1 MLASKA
7 FGEVPSGGVS
17 DAIWLGWGS
26 CGVCHQQMIIIF
38 SDITCG
44 RKFSLMEVLYEESW
58 REPGTMERMEEGTRL
73 SSGGMAP
80 SQGGVW
86 GGTRQGWV
94 WGYDEAPHL
103 GGSRVES
110 NEQARAILSHLL
122 IPPPLISLPSNPRPA
137 SLVLLCSWL
146 AFSHCIVNCTLV
158 PKTWHTVY
166 YTEC

>member
-17 DAIWLGWGS
+17 YAIWLGWAS
-26 CGVCHQQMIIIF
+26 CGVCRQQMMIIC

-86 GGTRQGWV
+86 G
-94 WGYDEAPHL
+94 YEA
-103 GGSRVES
+103 GVGMGVRRGSPSGRVSSGIE
-110 NEQARAILSHLL
+110 
-122 IPPPLISLPSNPRPA
+122 
-137 SLVLLCSWL
+137 
-146 AFSHCIVNCTLV
+146 
-158 PKTWHTVY
+158 
-166 YTEC
+166 

>member
-17 DAIWLGWGS
+17 YAIWLGWAS
-26 CGVCHQQMIIIF
+26 CGVCRQQMMIIC

-86 GGTRQGWV
+86 GG
-94 WGYDEAPHL
+94 YEA
-103 GGSRVES
+103 GVGMGVRRGSPSGRVSSGIE
-110 NEQARAILSHLL
+110 
-122 IPPPLISLPSNPRPA
+122 
-137 SLVLLCSWL
+137 
-146 AFSHCIVNCTLV
+146 
-158 PKTWHTVY
+158 
-166 YTEC
+166 